1 MQTTATEE
9 KDWLKLLAE
18 GDEQALQLIFNRYY
32 KYLVVTAYN
41 ILHDDERAK
50 DMVQEVFFDLWRK
63 RAEVKVQGSLKPY
76 LRRAVVNRA
85 IDVWRS
91 KKRVGTWEEI
101 TDHNFEAKET
111 SPQQHLEAADLKRIL
126 HIAVES
132 LPDRCRQVFALS
144 RFEDLTHRE
153 IAERLDISV
162 KTIENQM
169 TKALRVIRA
178 VLAQH
183 GLKFLVVGVL
193 ALLRSFLEG

>member
-18 GDEQALQLIFNRYY
+18 GNEQALQLIFNRYY

-91 KKRVGTWEEI
+91 KKRGGTWEEI

-111 SPQQHLEAADLKRIL
+111 TAQQHLEAADLKRVL

-153 IAERLDISV
+153 IAERLNISV

-169 TKALRVIRA
+169 TKALRVIRT

-183 GLKFLVVGVL
+183 GLKFLVVGLL
-193 ALLRSFLEG
+193 ALLRSFL

>member
-41 ILHDDERAK
+41 ILHDDEQAK

-63 RAEVKVQGSLKPY
+63 RTEVKVQGSLKPY

-85 IDVWRS
+85 IDAWRS
-91 KKRVGTWEEI
+91 KKRGGTWEEI
-101 TDHNFEAKET
+101 TDHNYEAQET
-111 SPQQHLEAADLKRIL
+111 SAQQHLEAADLKRVINL
-126 HIAVES
+126 AVDS
-132 LPDRCRQVFALS
+132 LPERCRQVFALS

-169 TKALRVIRA
+169 TKALRIIRS

-183 GLKFLVVGVL
+183 GLKVL
-193 ALLRSFLEG
+193 LIGILTLLRNLGLG